1 MGTRPAPRR
10 REVEPA
16 RVEIGEMPSRAGD
29 VEGAEALPALG
40 GWFDDDGC
48 EWAGSEHLELKV
60 WQQAQPEERAPPRH
74 RAASGDDDGVDEHEH
89 EHERAY
95 GKSSVDLDL
104 TEDAEQDDA
113 DGDGGIR
120 SDFDGEDRDGEDSDG
135 DDGDGDDR
143 GW

>member
-16 RVEIGEMPSRAGD
+16 RVEIGEMPSRASD

-60 WQQAQPEERAPPRH
+60 WQQAQPEERARPRH

-89 EHERAY
+89 ERAY
-95 GKSSVDLDL
+95 GESSVDLDL